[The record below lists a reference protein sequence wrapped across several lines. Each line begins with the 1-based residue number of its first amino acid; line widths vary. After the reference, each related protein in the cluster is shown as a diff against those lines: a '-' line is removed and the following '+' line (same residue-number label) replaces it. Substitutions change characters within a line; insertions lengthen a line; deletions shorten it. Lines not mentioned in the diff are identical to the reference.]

1 MKLNNMMRLLL
12 LFLLLSVCSSQNML
26 SQQFKSALDY
36 LEFVSNEQQII
47 TKNTWKYTKAIAHSK
62 NDRTIAS
69 KRNTLIKSVERA
81 MLKIKK
87 AKGFDGDEFKNQVL
101 QNLDLNKSLLEQ
113 DYAKI
118 IDMKAVAE
126 QSYDAMEAYM
136 LAQEMADKKMTEAQ
150 QEFEMNYYAY
160 ARKHN
165 IDILENDS
173 DLGKKMKI
181 SGEVFDHYNQLY
193 LIFFK
198 VYMNEVY
205 LYDAISR
212 EDVSGIEQNASA
224 LLESARNGL
233 TKLDTVTLYK
243 KDRMLVD
250 ATSKVFEFFVDEAEN
265 KVPVITDFLVANA
278 DFEAIKKSLES
289 TPERKRTKA
298 QIDAYNEKVPL
309 INKAVE
315 EYNRTNASLNK
326 KRETVIGNLDASYE
340 RFLAKHIPKD

>member
-1 MKLNNMMRLLL
+1 MSRALLL
-12 LFLLLSVCSSQNML
+12 AVFLAIFSTQTVF

-62 NDRTIAS
+62 NDRTIAGR
-69 KRNTLIKSVERA
+69 RNSLIKSVERA
-81 MLKIKK
+81 ILKIEK
-87 AKGFDGDEFKNQVL
+87 AKGFDGDEFKKQVL
-101 QNLDLNKSLLEQ
+101 HNLDLNKSLLQQ

-118 IDMKAVAE
+118 IDMKTVAE

-136 LAQEMADKKMTEAQ
+136 LAQELANKKMAEAQ
-150 QEFEMNYYAY
+150 QEFEMHYYAY

-212 EDVSGIEQNASA
+212 EDVSAIEQSASA
-224 LLESARNGL
+224 LLESSREGL
-233 TKLDTVTLYK
+233 AKLDTVTLYK
-243 KDRMLVD
+243 KDRMLID
-250 ATSKVFEFFVDEAEN
+250 ATTKVFEFFIDESEN
-265 KVPVITDFLVANA
+265 KIPVITDFLVANA
-278 DFEAIKKSLES
+278 DFEAIRKSLES
-289 TPERKRTKA
+289 TPERKRTKE

-309 INKAVE
+309 INKEVE
-315 EYNRTNASLNK
+315 DYNRTNASLNQ
-326 KRETVIGNLDASYE
+326 KRETVIGNLNESYQ
-340 RFLAKHIPKD
+340 RFLAKHIPND

>member
-1 MKLNNMMRLLL
+1 MIRPFLVALL
-12 LFLLLSVCSSQNML
+12 LFLCSSQVTF
-26 SQQFKSALDY
+26 SQQFKNALAY
-36 LEFVSNEQQII
+36 LEFVSNEQQNI

-69 KRNTLIKSVERA
+69 KRNTLIKTVERA
-81 MLKIKK
+81 ITKIKK
-87 AKGFDGDEFKNQVL
+87 AQGYDGDEFKNQVL
-101 QNLDLNKSLLEQ
+101 HNLDLNKSLLQQ

-136 LAQEMADKKMTEAQ
+136 LAQEMADKKMAEAQ
-150 QEFEMNYYAY
+150 QEFEMHYYAF

-165 IDILENDS
+165 IDIVENDS

-198 VYMNEVY
+198 VNMNEVY
-205 LYDAISR
+205 LYDAIAR
-212 EDVSGIEQNASA
+212 EDVSGIEQSASS
-224 LLESARNGL
+224 LLESAREGL
-233 TKLDTVTLYK
+233 SILDTVSLYK
-243 KDRMLVD
+243 KDQMLVN
-250 ATSKVFEFFVDEAEN
+250 ATKKTFEFFIDESEN
-265 KVPVITDFLVANA
+265 KMPVITDFLVANA
-278 DFEAIKKSLES
+278 DFEAIRKSLES

-315 EYNRTNASLNK
+315 DYNNTNASLNK
-326 KRETVIGNLDASYE
+326 QREAVIGNLNAAYE

>member
-1 MKLNNMMRLLL
+1 MSRAVLLAV
-12 LFLLLSVCSSQNML
+12 FLAIFSTPTVF

-62 NDRTIAS
+62 NDRTIEGR
-69 KRNTLIKSVERA
+69 RNSLIKSVERA
-81 MLKIKK
+81 IQKIEK
-87 AKGFDGDEFKNQVL
+87 AKGFDGDEFKKQVL
-101 QNLDLNKSLLEQ
+101 LNLDLNKSLLQQ

-118 IDMKAVAE
+118 IDMKTVAE

-136 LAQEMADKKMTEAQ
+136 LAQELANKKMAEAQ
-150 QEFEMNYYAY
+150 QEFEMHYYAY

-212 EDVSGIEQNASA
+212 EDVSAIEQSASA
-224 LLESARNGL
+224 LLESSREGL
-233 TKLDTVTLYK
+233 AKLDTVTLYK
-243 KDRMLVD
+243 KDRMLID
-250 ATSKVFEFFVDEAEN
+250 ATTKVFEFFIDESEN
-265 KVPVITDFLVANA
+265 KIPVITDFLVANA
-278 DFEAIKKSLES
+278 DFEAIRKSLES
-289 TPERKRTKA
+289 TPERKRTKE

-315 EYNRTNASLNK
+315 DYNRTNASLNK
-326 KRETVIGNLDASYE
+326 KRETVIGNLNESYQ
-340 RFLAKHIPKD
+340 RFLAKHIPND